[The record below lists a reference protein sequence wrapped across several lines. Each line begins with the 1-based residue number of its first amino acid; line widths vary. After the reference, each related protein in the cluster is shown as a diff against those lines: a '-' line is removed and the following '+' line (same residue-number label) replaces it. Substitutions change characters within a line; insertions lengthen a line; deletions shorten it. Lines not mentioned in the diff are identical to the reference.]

1 MPTNYQNNYVEDKD
15 NDLTTPILVLIL
27 GYIQN
32 GEMINALVWRE
43 PNIIHKKNMKKFIG
57 RKNGGGYMALFWYK
71 DEPLK
76 PGKDVGGRQ

>member
-1 MPTNYQNNYVEDKD
+1 MINAYKTNYVEDKD

-43 PNIIHKKNMKKFIG
+43 PNIIHKKNEEIY
-57 RKNGGGYMALFWYK
+57 R
-71 DEPLK
+71 
-76 PGKDVGGRQ
+76 